1 MHHSPHLNTSR
12 TRFAVVS
19 SYLAPPSP
27 WHQQSD
33 PFPPYFPSPADVSM
47 QHPTLASNLF
57 TFVKADIPIRPYH
70 APDNPKVSDMQPPG
84 KRTAELQSA
93 LRCREDLR
101 CCVSS
106 RGGWVYFYS
115 CCLFLCIVSLLLF
128 LWMFLIYPFRISS
141 YPHPAT
147 APGQGPK

>member
-93 LRCREDLR
+93 QGGSTLLRLVARWL
-101 CCVSS
+101 
-106 RGGWVYFYS
+106 GIFLLG
-115 CCLFLCIVSLLLF
+115 LFIF
-128 LWMFLIYPFRISS
+128 MHRLIIIISVDVFHVPLPHILISS
-141 YPHPAT
+141 SSHGTRART
-147 APGQGPK
+147 QIDS